1 MEVSINGGILKSSI
15 LIGFS
20 IINHPFRGTPFMEPP
35 TKTRID
41 SHSFFRS
48 AGLLYCCGQPDPGG
62 TGLRMALPENEA
74 LLSSAVTCLYGI
86 MMIKHII
93 WWYPILRQTSVVQR
107 NVLKMVL
114 RRCMATLYHCVT
126 YHAKCKGAWTAIF
139 QVDVLVGTSW
149 HRSKTCSKNLS
160 FHIFPRIE
168 SHRPNIESLVF
179 PSCPKLGIVHRFLGQ
194 NLGIHPVNII
204 NIPSSILDGYFNP
217 N

>member
-1 MEVSINGGILKSSI
+1 
-15 LIGFS
+15 
-20 IINHPFRGTPFMEPP
+20 MEPP

-139 QVDVLVGTSW
+139 QVMFWLGHHGIVPRHV
-149 HRSKTCSKNLS
+149 
-160 FHIFPRIE
+160 PRIYHFTSFPE
-168 SHRPNIESLVF
+168 LKAIVQTSKAWYSQVVPSLE
-179 PSCPKLGIVHRFLGQ
+179 
-194 NLGIHPVNII
+194 
-204 NIPSSILDGYFNP
+204 
-217 N
+217 